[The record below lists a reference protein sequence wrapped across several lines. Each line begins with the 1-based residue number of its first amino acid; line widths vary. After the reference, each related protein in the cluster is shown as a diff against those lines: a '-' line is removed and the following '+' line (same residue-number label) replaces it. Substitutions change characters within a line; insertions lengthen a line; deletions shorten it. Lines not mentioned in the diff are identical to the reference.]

1 MLLNFNSVYTEPL
14 KITAR
19 CINSTAVS
27 LSWNE
32 PENLT
37 HGIFRGVEILYRLA
51 DSSQRFLVMTT
62 SGIPEYHLDN
72 LLPYRVYAISAR
84 PLTFQ
89 GEGKESREVFLRT
102 GESGEYNDLH
112 HITMFYL

>member
-1 MLLNFNSVYTEPL
+1 MLLNFNSVYTEPI

-32 PENLT
+32 PDNLT

-62 SGIPEYHLDN
+62 SGIPEYHLEN

-89 GEGKESREVFLRT
+89 VEGKESREVFLRT
-102 GESGEYNDLH
+102 RESGKYNDLH
-112 HITMFYL
+112 RITMFYL